1 MFCSLQSSLHQ
12 TSSESEHSI
21 RVHPQ
26 AIYAPAAPPSFTA
39 MPILGVPPRHQ
50 IHAQQHQ
57 HQQQPQRIFN
67 AYDHQRVGSF
77 RSRLKKQHPI
87 SCADQNDT
95 SASATNNITVDV
107 ERHSHRETSAPF
119 PSLLPSNDQHLV
131 QKREPS
137 PETAHNTYQVGTEK
151 NWMAAL
157 GSSNNGNCNKVQ
169 SFVMADSNNISA
181 RDRMEANHQLLTS
194 TTSSSYSASES
205 HPMQGLSKKP
215 NHHSKKFWR
224 IGKTSSS
231 SRSEGSNKS
240 NSFHSSM

>member
-1 MFCSLQSSLHQ
+1 
-12 TSSESEHSI
+12 
-21 RVHPQ
+21 
-26 AIYAPAAPPSFTA
+26 

-57 HQQQPQRIFN
+57 HQQPPQRIFN

-87 SCADQNDT
+87 SCTDQNDT
-95 SASATNNITVDV
+95 SATNNITVDV
-107 ERHSHRETSAPF
+107 ERHTHRETSAPF
-119 PSLLPSNDQHLV
+119 TSLLPNNEQHLV

-151 NWMAAL
+151 SWMAVL

-169 SFVMADSNNISA
+169 SFVMADSNNKSA
-181 RDRMEANHQLLTS
+181 RDKMEANHQILTS